1 MSDSEEIEKTDAID
15 DLINY
20 LDAKSLKLFD
30 GFGEKNKLSDDIN
43 VLSTQNLNTSF
54 YLEKYSRLNYSIN
67 LALENSK
74 IVLQNIEST
83 IADNYRNN
91 KHSNKGKLLEAK
103 EIKDKVFMDEK
114 YIKQLTRVKKLEAMV
129 QVSEHM
135 LSLVR
140 FRNSQIANQ
149 IEILKMKNSY
159 M

>member
-1 MSDSEEIEKTDAID
+1 MSETNELEKPDAID
-15 DLINY
+15 NLINY
-20 LDAKSLKLFD
+20 LDNQSIKLFD

-54 YLEKYSRLNYSIN
+54 HLEKYSRLNYSIN
-67 LALENSK
+67 LALENAK

-83 IADNYRNN
+83 IADTYRNN
-91 KHSNKGKLLEAK
+91 KHANKGKLLEAK

-114 YIKQLTRVKKLEAMV
+114 YIKQITRVKKLEAML

-140 FRNSQIANQ
+140 FRNNQISNQ

>member
-1 MSDSEEIEKTDAID
+1 MSNKEEIEKTDAVD

-30 GFGEKNKLSDDIN
+30 GFGETNKLSDDIN

-54 YLEKYSRLNYSIN
+54 YLEKYSRLNYSIS

-149 IEILKMKNSY
+149 IDILKMKNSY